1 MGKIRLDKFLSE
13 QKIATRSQIKVLL
26 KKQNVCVNEVRVTDG
41 SFKIE
46 PFTDKISIDGRSI
59 SYEKNIYIMLNKPA
73 GVVTATK
80 DNINKTVLDLIGD
93 DVTKKDKLSAVGRLD
108 KDTTGLLI
116 LTDDGELNHRL
127 VSPKHHVSKKYKA
140 ALDAPLDNFGDVC
153 LEMKSGIDIGDDKKT
168 LPAFLERTEEADTY
182 FITITEGRYHQV
194 KRMFQVFGRKV
205 IALERISMGQLL
217 LDKNL
222 NYGEYRFL
230 TKEETDS
237 LKASD

>member
-1 MGKIRLDKFLSE
+1 
-13 QKIATRSQIKVLL
+13 
-26 KKQNVCVNEVRVTDG
+26 
-41 SFKIE
+41 
-46 PFTDKISIDGRSI
+46 
-59 SYEKNIYIMLNKPA
+59 
-73 GVVTATK
+73 
-80 DNINKTVLDLIGD
+80 
-93 DVTKKDKLSAVGRLD
+93 
-108 KDTTGLLI
+108 
-116 LTDDGELNHRL
+116 
-127 VSPKHHVSKKYKA
+127 
-140 ALDAPLDNFGDVC
+140 
-153 LEMKSGIDIGDDKKT
+153 MKSGIDIGDDKKT

-230 TKEETDS
+230 TKKETDS